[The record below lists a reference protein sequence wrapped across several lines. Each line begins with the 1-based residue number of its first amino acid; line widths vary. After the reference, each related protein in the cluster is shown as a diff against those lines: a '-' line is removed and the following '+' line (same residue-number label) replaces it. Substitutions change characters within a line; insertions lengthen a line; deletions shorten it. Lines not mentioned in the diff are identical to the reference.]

1 MYSLK
6 IKGLALLTAIISIPT
21 MSAQFQVKLA
31 DLDHGRIRVAPAL
44 PADGVVAPNT
54 ELTITAIP
62 EPGHEIDAIYYT
74 VQGGMWG
81 TTSYEFFSAKETIKV
96 TKDMTIGATFVNREL
111 VDNLTI
117 YRDVVYA
124 QPGKK
129 VLKYDVFAPKGGEN
143 LPMVVIIHGGGWSS
157 NNEDI
162 MRALAWELTK
172 ENTYVVA
179 SIDYRWINSLDG
191 DETPNSMHHLVE
203 DVFGAIA
210 HLQENA
216 SKYGANPNN
225 IAVTGDSAGGH
236 LSAAAAT
243 LSDQIGTGDYPTD
256 FKLVPTYL
264 PENKT
269 AEQVGEEIRNAIK
282 AAAPSYG
289 VFDVNP
295 LNQFISQTDIAYRNG
310 LSPIKNVPSSDL
322 REIPHFLTRGT
333 KDGLISHEMVQ
344 AYVDA
349 LEAKGQKAIYLQVE
363 EAGHAFF
370 DWKPD
375 TTTRATFDKYGVP
388 YAAKMRAFFDQV
400 FY

>member
-1 MYSLK
+1 MHLHK
-6 IKGLALLTAIISIPT
+6 IKGLAFIMAILSINT
-21 MSAQFQVKLA
+21 SKAQFQVKVA
-31 DLDHGRIRVAPAL
+31 DLDYGSIKVTPAI
-44 PADGVVAPNT
+44 PADGVVADGT
-54 ELTITAIP
+54 KLTLKAIP
-62 EPGHEIDAIYYT
+62 ESGFEIDAIYYT

-81 TTSYEFFSAKETIKV
+81 TTSYEFFSPEETITV
-96 TKDMTIGATFVNREL
+96 TKDMTIGATFVDRSIVSSLN
-111 VDNLTI
+111 I
-117 YRDVVYA
+117 YRDIVYA
-124 QPGKK
+124 KPGKK
-129 VLKYDVFAPKGGEN
+129 ELKYDVFAPKGGKD

-162 MRALAWELTK
+162 MRALAWELAK

-179 SIDYRWINSLDG
+179 SVDYRWINSLDG

-216 SKYGANPNN
+216 SRYGANPNQ

-243 LSDQIGTGDYPTD
+243 LSDQIGMGDYPTD

-375 TTTRATFDKYGVP
+375 ATTRATFDKYGVP
-388 YAAKMRAFFDQV
+388 YAAKMRAFFDEV

>member
-1 MYSLK
+1 MHLHK
-6 IKGLALLTAIISIPT
+6 IKGLALILAILSINT
-21 MSAQFQVKLA
+21 IKAQFQVKVA
-31 DLDHGRIRVAPAL
+31 DLDHGSIKVEPAI
-44 PADGVVAPNT
+44 PADGVVAADT
-54 ELTITAIP
+54 KLTLKAIP
-62 EPGHEIDAIYYT
+62 ESGHEIDAIYYT

-81 TTSYEFFSAKETIKV
+81 TTSYEFFSPEETITV
-96 TKDMTIGATFVNREL
+96 TKDMTIGATFVERSL
-111 VDNLTI
+111 VNNLNI
-117 YRDVVYA
+117 YRDIVYA
-124 QPGKK
+124 KPGKK
-129 VLKYDVFAPKGGEN
+129 ELKYDVFAPKGGKD

-162 MRALAWELTK
+162 MRALAWELAK

-191 DETPNSMHHLVE
+191 DKTPNSMHHLVE
-203 DVFGAIA
+203 DVFGAIT

-216 SKYGANPNN
+216 SKYGANPNQ

-243 LSDQIGTGDYPTD
+243 LSDQIGTGDYLID
-256 FKLVPTYL
+256 FKLMPTYL
-264 PENKT
+264 PEGKT
-269 AEQVGEEIRNAIK
+269 AEQVGLEIRNAIK

-310 LSPIKNVPSSDL
+310 LSPINNVPSSDS
-322 REIPHFLTRGT
+322 RKVQHFLTRGT

-363 EAGHAFF
+363 DAGHAFF

-375 TTTRATFDKYGVP
+375 STTRATFDKYGVP
-388 YAAKMRAFFDQV
+388 YAAKMRAFFDEV